1 MVSQILTIYIRNRI
15 VGVGALDDPTA
26 KRQFGT
32 SSEKCCAFSGGTS
45 WAPSPTMDVPILQ
58 IIFRNQNL
66 SHHKRCGTKKGCRR
80 FLQQP
85 FASDNY
91 YCAA

>member
-32 SSEKCCAFSGGTS
+32 SSEKCHAFSGGTS
-45 WAPSPTMDVPILQ
+45 WAPSPAMDVPILQ
-58 IIFRNQNL
+58 IIFRNQHL
-66 SHHKRCGTKKGCRR
+66 SHHKRCGRKKGLLQL
-80 FLQQP
+80 LQQP

>member
-15 VGVGALDDPTA
+15 VGGRRPRRADREAAVRYIFRKMLRIFRRDVVGAVPYNRCSD
-26 KRQFGT
+26 
-32 SSEKCCAFSGGTS
+32 SSYHIPKSKSVTPQTVWNEKGL
-45 WAPSPTMDVPILQ
+45 LQ
-58 IIFRNQNL
+58 I
-66 SHHKRCGTKKGCRR
+66 
-80 FLQQP
+80 LQQP

>member
-32 SSEKCCAFSGGTS
+32 SSEKCYAFSGGTS

-58 IIFRNQNL
+58 IIFQNQNL
-66 SHHKRCGTKKGCRR
+66 SHHKRCGTKKGCYNSCSSPS
-80 FLQQP
+80 LK
-85 FASDNY
+85 S
-91 YCAA
+91 

>member
-1 MVSQILTIYIRNRI
+1 MLRI
-15 VGVGALDDPTA
+15 FRRDVVGAVPYNGCSD
-26 KRQFGT
+26 
-32 SSEKCCAFSGGTS
+32 SSDHIPKSKSVTPQTVWNEKG
-45 WAPSPTMDVPILQ
+45 L
-58 IIFRNQNL
+58 L
-66 SHHKRCGTKKGCRR
+66 H